1 MKVVILAGGL
11 GTRIAEETVTKPKPM
26 VEIGG
31 MPILWHIMKIYSH
44 FGFKEFVICL
54 GYKGYVIK
62 EFFANYQRHT
72 SDITIDLK
80 NNDIKINN
88 SQTEDWKV
96 SLVETGSNAM
106 TGARIKK
113 IRDYVKDDEYFCL
126 TYGDGVANVNIK
138 NLVKFHKN
146 HQKIATLTAVK
157 SSSRFGVLNIS
168 DDNTDIV
175 ESFKEKPEEA
185 KDWINGGFFVLS
197 NKIFDYIDD
206 GDDVVFEQNPLQNIT
221 HKGELV
227 SYKHQGFWHAMD
239 SLRDRMYLDNIATN
253 DRELPWMKF

>member
-11 GTRIAEETVTKPKPM
+11 GTRISEETVFKPKPM

-62 EFFANYQRHT
+62 EFFANYRRHT

-80 NNDIKINN
+80 NNDFQIHN
-88 SQTEDWKV
+88 SNTEDWKV
-96 SLVETGSNAM
+96 SLIETGANAM
-106 TGARIKK
+106 TGSRIKK
-113 IRDYVKDDEYFCL
+113 IQQYVKDDENFCL
-126 TYGDGVANVNIK
+126 TYGDGVSNVNIR
-138 NLVKFHKN
+138 NLVEFHKN
-146 HQKIATLTAVK
+146 HKRIATLTAVK
-157 SSSRFGVLNIS
+157 SPSRFGVLNIN
-168 DDNTDIV
+168 DTKNGQV

-197 NKIFDYIDD
+197 NKIFDYIGE
-206 GDDVVFEQNPLQNIT
+206 GDNVIFEQSPLQNLT
-221 HKGELV
+221 EDSQLM
-227 SYKHQGFWHAMD
+227 SFKHQGFWHAMD
-239 SLRDRMYLDNIATN
+239 SLRDKMQLEEMALQTN
-253 DRELPWMKF
+253 LPWMEF